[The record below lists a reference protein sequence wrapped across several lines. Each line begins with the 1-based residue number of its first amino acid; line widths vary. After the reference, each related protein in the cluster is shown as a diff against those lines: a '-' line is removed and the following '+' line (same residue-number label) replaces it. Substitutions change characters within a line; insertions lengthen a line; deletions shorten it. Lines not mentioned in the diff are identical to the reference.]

1 MIKQLSNL
9 FTGQNT
15 KNKEQVM
22 GRKGTSKRK
31 PKQIKQT
38 PTGKVSGNSPVQA
51 LVKDK
56 GAPVQNDNAKSSGGW
71 NKKKNKR

>member
-1 MIKQLSNL
+1 
-9 FTGQNT
+9 
-15 KNKEQVM
+15 M

-31 PKQIKQT
+31 PKKIKQI
-38 PTGKVSGNSPVQA
+38 PAGNVSGNSPVQA

-56 GAPVQNDNAKSSGGW
+56 AAPVQSDNAKTSGGW

>member
-1 MIKQLSNL
+1 
-9 FTGQNT
+9 
-15 KNKEQVM
+15 M

-31 PKQIKQT
+31 PKQNKQNANNN
-38 PTGKVSGNSPVQA
+38 VSGNSPVQT

-56 GAPVQNDNAKSSGGW
+56 GAPVQNDNTKASGGW

>member
-1 MIKQLSNL
+1 
-9 FTGQNT
+9 
-15 KNKEQVM
+15 M

-31 PKQIKQT
+31 PKQIKQADAK
-38 PTGKVSGNSPVQA
+38 KVGGNSPVQD

-56 GAPVQNDNAKSSGGW
+56 TAPVQSDNAKTSGGW

>member
-1 MIKQLSNL
+1 
-9 FTGQNT
+9 
-15 KNKEQVM
+15 M

-38 PTGKVSGNSPVQA
+38 SAVNLSGNSPVQT

-56 GAPVQNDNAKSSGGW
+56 STPIQNDTAKTSGGW
-71 NKKKNKR
+71 NKKKKKH

>member
-1 MIKQLSNL
+1 
-9 FTGQNT
+9 
-15 KNKEQVM
+15 M

-38 PTGKVSGNSPVQA
+38 TTANVQGNSLVQA

-56 GAPVQNDNAKSSGGW
+56 GVPAQNNSKVSGGW
-71 NKKKNKR
+71 NKKKKK